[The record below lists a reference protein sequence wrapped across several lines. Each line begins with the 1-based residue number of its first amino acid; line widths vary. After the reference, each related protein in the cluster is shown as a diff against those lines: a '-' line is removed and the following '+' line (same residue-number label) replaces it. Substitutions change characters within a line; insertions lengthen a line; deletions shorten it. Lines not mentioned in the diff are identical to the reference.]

1 MSHFK
6 IWMESKNHSCKTAFY
21 KQVIHFTWMEN
32 VKWGWGN
39 SKKKSTEPLLLFQ
52 ISDFSL
58 EFFIW
63 LKNGENFGEFW
74 GFFANS
80 TNFAKF
86 FEKITKMLNLK
97 TEKKKN
103 PYLRLVMRIFQNY

>member
-1 MSHFK
+1 MSHLK

-39 SKKKSTEPLLLFQ
+39 IKTNSTQALLLLQ

-58 EFFIW
+58 DFILFLVFYIKKW
-63 LKNGENFGEFW
+63 GEFW
-74 GFFANS
+74 GFCLNS

-86 FEKITKMLNLK
+86 FEKVNNLK
-97 TEKKKN
+97 FIYFPPN
-103 PYLRLVMRIFQNY
+103 FAM